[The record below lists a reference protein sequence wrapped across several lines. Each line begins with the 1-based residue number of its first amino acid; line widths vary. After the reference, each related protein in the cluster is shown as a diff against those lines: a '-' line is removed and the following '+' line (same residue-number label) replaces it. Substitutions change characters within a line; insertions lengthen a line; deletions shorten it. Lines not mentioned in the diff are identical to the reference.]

1 MPRPYF
7 QANINDL
14 EAFFEHCADDAGL
27 LAALLIEL
35 EQRRTPKAVSLK
47 DRVVKRLAAKKGGAD
62 PSNVGSRPR
71 PERTR
76 QPELPLDSTMSTT
89 REVPHGSS
97 VNKNG
102 AADDR
107 GPGSAPKREIT
118 RIRKPGRLTNV
129 PDARPIFTSN
139 KIDLE
144 LSADAPLIQRYI
156 KSLEF
161 LVADMRRKNNGMRM
175 VTVTNGCRIS
185 VDTGGYGYQ
194 FVFDGDES
202 LFEGAAIV
210 AEMAGRSWEG
220 QIASVAENRITI
232 SLRED
237 LGSEIEFCVLRIDNT
252 AMIEAL
258 RKRLEE
264 IGEGEATNFNSDIA
278 SAVINNTGDERPAAT
293 FEPDKIGSL
302 RPKQVEAV
310 STAIA
315 NDVFYLW
322 GPPGTGK
329 TFTLSRVSDLLF
341 AAGKKT
347 LICSNTN
354 QAVDQVLHALCEAL
368 KPQHPAMEAGQIV
381 RIGKIAFEDL
391 IRDYHAYVTLDGIT
405 ERKSTDLK
413 RRKEQLESEA
423 ERITAVAAR
432 AQRVLDDLER
442 LDAIVRTVEKNT
454 RDANDLK
461 LRKGRC
467 EAEIQALRQN
477 IQDLHEQLKA
487 FEDAW
492 ALRRPFMRQP
502 DAIHADIRN
511 ADSKFAQTA
520 AEVVSLDAQIAAIRG
535 GAPDLERAMIAGQA
549 ALARVDRRGAE
560 KEVSAADAT
569 KVPLN
574 QEIAAINAQLID
586 IQKSIIEQARIV
598 GATVTRLY
606 LSPKMFTN
614 FDVVIIDEA
623 SMVLLPALFHAAGL
637 AKEKVIVSGDFRQLP
652 PIVPTDEEAILAEL
666 ATDVFRCAGITK
678 AVNSGAQPKRTVMLE
693 QQSRMHEKI
702 CRMISGPM
710 YKGRL
715 RTASYHPGEA
725 IPPTP
730 FEITLTVVDTST
742 IVPFVNRDPVGSR
755 YNLMHG
761 LAVRNLIHHFQHDG
775 YLISHKR
782 LGVCS
787 PFAAQ
792 AKLLKRLL
800 ADLRPG
806 VPVEAGTV
814 HRYQGN
820 QKEMMVIDIPDGV
833 GEPRPGRWLDAE
845 RPDDDGAKLFNV
857 AISRSQHHLVFFANI
872 DYLDR
877 KLPAQSLLRGM
888 LSYAQAA
895 GRTIDVRDVLSYYPI
910 IDDLRRYGRPIDLDA
925 DTLRTG
931 LYNQHDFDK
940 VCVPDLFAA
949 KRSILIFSGF
959 VTPQRVRAYEP
970 ILRAKIAEG
979 VNVRCVA
986 RPPHDNG
993 SIPYYDGRA
1002 ALDALEAM
1010 GCIVDTRKDTHEKI
1024 VIVDGDVLWFGS
1036 LNPLSHTSRTG
1047 EVMARLV
1054 SSDLAQQ
1061 MAAFVAIKPSK
1072 PTETYVNLAMVKEN
1086 PPCARC
1092 SGRTYYVPKARNGP
1106 YWRCEEQPCG
1116 WTQGATAR
1124 RASKLDETEAPKCP
1138 VCKLTMVPRSGPF
1151 SDFWGCSNYPT
1162 CKETAT
1168 PTKPRAR
1175 NPSGIKQRTT
1185 SHKCTANPD

>member
-7 QANINDL
+7 QASINGL
-14 EAFFEHCADDAGL
+14 EALFEQHADDAGL
-27 LAALLIEL
+27 LAALLDEL
-35 EQRRTPKAVSLK
+35 EQRRTPKAISLK
-47 DRVVKRLAAKKGGAD
+47 DRVVKRLAAKEVAAD
-62 PSNVGSRPR
+62 SSNVGPTARPEVPR
-71 PERTR
+71 PP
-76 QPELPLDSTMSTT
+76 QLPPGHNYGGG
-89 REVPHGSS
+89 EVPPDSS
-97 VNKNG
+97 VINNC

-107 GPGSAPKREIT
+107 GPGSARKREIS
-118 RIRKPGRLTNV
+118 RIRKPGRLTDV
-129 PDARPIFTSN
+129 PDARPSFTSN
-139 KIDLE
+139 KVDLK

-161 LVADMRRKNNGMRM
+161 LVADMRRKNSGMRM

-210 AEMAGRSWEG
+210 AEVSGRFCEG
-220 QIASVAENRITI
+220 QIASVAESRITI

-237 LGSEIEFCVLRIDNT
+237 FGSEIEFCVLRIDNT
-252 AMIEAL
+252 SMIEAL

-264 IGEGEATNFNSDIA
+264 ISKGEVTNFNSDIA
-278 SAVINNTGDERPAAT
+278 SAVINNTGDERPAGT
-293 FEPDKIGSL
+293 LEPDKIGSL

-310 STAIA
+310 TTAIA
-315 NDVFYLW
+315 NDIFYLW

-354 QAVDQVLHALCEAL
+354 QAVDQVLYALCEEL
-368 KPQHPAMEAGQIV
+368 KPQHPVMEAGQIV

-391 IRDYHAYVTLDGIT
+391 NRKYHAYVTLDGII
-405 ERKSTDLK
+405 ERKSADLK
-413 RRKEQLESEA
+413 RRKEQLESEV

-432 AQRVLDDLER
+432 AQRVLDDFER
-442 LDAIVRTVEKNT
+442 FDTIVRSIEKNT

-461 LRKGRC
+461 LRKSRC
-467 EAEIQALRQN
+467 EAEIQTLRQS
-477 IQDLHEQLKA
+477 IQDLREQLTA
-487 FEDAW
+487 FENAW
-492 ALRRPFMRQP
+492 TIRRPFMRQP
-502 DAIHADIRN
+502 DGIHADIRN
-511 ADSKFAQTA
+511 ADSKIAQTA
-520 AEVVSLDAQIAAIRG
+520 AEVFGLDAQIATIER

-549 ALARVDRRGAE
+549 ALTRVDRRVAE
-560 KEVSAADAT
+560 REVSAAEAE

-574 QEIAAINAQLID
+574 QEIAAINAQLVD
-586 IQKSIIEQARIV
+586 IQKSILEQAHIV
-598 GATVTRLY
+598 GATITRLY

-623 SMVLLPALFHAAGL
+623 SMVLLPALFHAAGM

-666 ATDVFRCAGITK
+666 ATDVFGRAGITK
-678 AVNSGAQPKRTVMLE
+678 AVNFGARPKRTVMLE
-693 QQSRMHEKI
+693 QQSRMQDQI
-702 CRMISGPM
+702 CQMISGPM

-715 RTASYHPGEA
+715 RTIGYHPGET
-725 IPPTP
+725 IPPAP
-730 FEITLTVVDTST
+730 FETTLTVVDTST
-742 IVPFVNRDPVGSR
+742 IVPFVNRDPIGSR

-761 LAVRNLIHHFQHDG
+761 LAIRNLVHHFQHDG
-775 YLISHKR
+775 YLTSPKR

-792 AKLLKRLL
+792 AKLLKRLF
-800 ADLRPG
+800 ADLRPRAQ
-806 VPVEAGTV
+806 VDAGTV

-820 QKEMMVIDIPDGV
+820 EKEMMVIDIPDGV

-845 RPDDDGAKLFNV
+845 LPEDDGAKLFNV

-872 DYLDR
+872 EYLDQ

-888 LSYAQAA
+888 LSNAQAA

-910 IDDLRRYGRPIDLDA
+910 IDDLRRYGRPIDLDP

-970 ILRAKIAEG
+970 IVRAKIAEG
-979 VNVRCVA
+979 VAVRCVA
-986 RPPHDNG
+986 RPPHNNG
-993 SIPYYDGRA
+993 SIPYDDGRA
-1002 ALDALEAM
+1002 ALDALEAL
-1010 GCIVDTRKDTHEKI
+1010 GCIVDTRKDTHEKV
-1024 VIVDGDVLWFGS
+1024 VIVDGDILWFGS
-1036 LNPLSHTSRTG
+1036 LNPLSHASRTG
-1047 EVMARLV
+1047 EVMARLI
-1054 SSDLAQQ
+1054 SPNLAQQ
-1061 MAAFVAIKPSK
+1061 MAAFIAIKPSR
-1072 PTETYVNLAMVKEN
+1072 PTETYANLAMVKEN

-1092 SGRTYYVPKARNGP
+1092 NGRTYYVPRARNGP
-1106 YWRCEEQPCG
+1106 YWRCEEQTCG
-1116 WTQGATAR
+1116 WTESATAR
-1124 RASKLDETEAPKCP
+1124 RRSKLDATHAPKCR
-1138 VCKLTMVPRSGPF
+1138 VCKITMVPRSGSF
-1151 SDFWGCSNYPT
+1151 GDFYGCSNYPT
-1162 CKETAT
+1162 CKETVT
-1168 PTKPRAR
+1168 PAKPRGLK
-1175 NPSGIKQRTT
+1175 SSDVKSTTT
-1185 SHKCTANPD
+1185 SHKRTAASA